1 MTYKEWAKDYFAK
14 FPASQ
19 DTRREYTAAKA
30 AWDAA
35 RSVDVDDGPIKASD
49 MTMRDHFAI
58 TYMQSCVAGNAYF
71 ETFEGVSEE
80 AYKMADAMIQA
91 RTK

>member
-1 MTYKEWAKDYFAK
+1 MSKCVNSISGTEGMAGIETVMTN
-14 FPASQ
+14 P
-19 DTRREYTAAKA
+19 
-30 AWDAA
+30 
-35 RSVDVDDGPIKASD
+35 KASD
-49 MTMRDHFAI
+49 MTLRDHFAI

-91 RTK
+91 RSK